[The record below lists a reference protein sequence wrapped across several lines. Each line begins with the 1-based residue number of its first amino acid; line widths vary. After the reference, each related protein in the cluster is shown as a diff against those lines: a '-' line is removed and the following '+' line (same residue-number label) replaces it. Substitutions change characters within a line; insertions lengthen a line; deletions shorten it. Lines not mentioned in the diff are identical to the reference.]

1 MQWKPLSPAR
11 ALRSRE
17 AWAARDLSWA
27 QWLHRAAR
35 YQSLV
40 RVLVVVS
47 RLGDGYFWYALIGV
61 LALLGGTDGRDV
73 AMQMLLA
80 GTLNLPLYLWL
91 KHAIGRPRPF
101 VQCPEIHAC
110 ARALDRFSF
119 PSGHTLHAFTF
130 LVICAWYYPLVA
142 LALVPIVVLIAVSR
156 VALGLHYP
164 SDVAAGAVLG
174 TCVASGVLLLYSVV
188 R

>member
-1 MQWKPLSPAR
+1 MHWKPLSLDRAR
-11 ALRSRE
+11 LSRE

-35 YQSLV
+35 YQALV

-47 RLGDGYFWYALIGV
+47 RLGDGVFWYVVIGAL
-61 LALLGGTDGRDV
+61 AFLGGTEERDV
-73 AMQMLLA
+73 AMQMVLA
-80 GTLNLPLYLWL
+80 GALNLPLYFWL
-91 KHAIGRPRPF
+91 KHSIGRPRPF
-101 VQCPEIHAC
+101 VRCPDIRAC
-110 ARALDRFSF
+110 ARALDKFSF

-130 LVICAWYYPLVA
+130 LVICSWYFPPAAV
-142 LALVPIVVLIAVSR
+142 ALVPIVVLIAVSR

-174 TCVASGVLLLYSVV
+174 TAVAAGVLALY
-188 R
+188 

>member
-1 MQWKPLSPAR
+1 MQWKHLSPDR
-11 ALRSRE
+11 ALRRRA

-35 YQSLV
+35 YQLLV
-40 RVLVVVS
+40 QVLVIVS
-47 RLGDGYFWYALIGV
+47 RLGNGVLWYALIGA

-80 GTLNLPLYLWL
+80 GALNLPLYFWL
-91 KHAIGRPRPF
+91 KQSIGRPRPF
-101 VQCPEIHAC
+101 VPCPDIRAC

-119 PSGHTLHAFTF
+119 PSGHALHAFTF
-130 LVICAWYYPLVA
+130 LVICTWYYPLAAFV
-142 LALVPIVVLIAVSR
+142 LVPTVVLIAVSR

-164 SDVAAGAVLG
+164 SDVLAGAVVG
-174 TCVASGVLLLYSVV
+174 TVVASGVLLLYSVV

>member
-1 MQWKPLSPAR
+1 MPWKSLSQDR
-11 ALRSRE
+11 LRSRA
-17 AWAARDLSWA
+17 AWAERDLRWA

-35 YQSLV
+35 FQTLV
-40 RVLVVVS
+40 AILVVVS
-47 RLGDGYFWYALIGV
+47 WLGDGVFWYVIIGA
-61 LALLGGTDGRDV
+61 LALLGGTNERDV

-80 GTLNLPLYLWL
+80 GTLNLPLYFWL
-91 KHAIGRPRPF
+91 KRAIGRPRPF
-101 VQCPEIHAC
+101 MQCPDIRAC

-119 PSGHTLHAFTF
+119 PSGHTLHAFAF
-130 LVICAWYYPLVA
+130 LVICAWHFPLAA
-142 LALVPIVVLIAVSR
+142 LALVPVVALIAVSR

-174 TCVASGVLLLYSVV
+174 SGVAALVLLLYSAL

>member
-1 MQWKPLSPAR
+1 MLWKHPSLDR
-11 ALRSRE
+11 ALRNRD
-17 AWAARDLSWA
+17 AWAARDLSCA

-35 YQSLV
+35 YQALV

-47 RLGDGYFWYALIGV
+47 RLGDGVFWYVLIAA
-61 LALLGGTDGRDV
+61 LALLGGTHGRDV

-80 GTLNLPLYLWL
+80 GALNLPLYFWL
-91 KHAIGRPRPF
+91 KHAIGRPRPY
-101 VQCPEIHAC
+101 VNCPDIPAC

-130 LVICAWYYPLVA
+130 LIICTWYFPAAA
-142 LALVPIVVLIAVSR
+142 LALAPFVVLIAVSR

-164 SDVAAGAVLG
+164 SDVVAGAMLG
-174 TCVASGVLLLYSVV
+174 SAVAGGVLMLY
-188 R
+188 

>member
-1 MQWKPLSPAR
+1 MLWKPLSPDR
-11 ALRSRE
+11 VLRSRE

-27 QWLHRAAR
+27 QRLHRAAR
-35 YQSLV
+35 YDALV

-47 RLGDGYFWYALIGV
+47 RLGDGLFWYLLIAA
-61 LALLGGTDGRDV
+61 LALLGGTYGRDV

-91 KHAIGRPRPF
+91 KHTIGRPRPYM
-101 VQCPEIHAC
+101 QCPDIHAC

-130 LVICAWYYPLVA
+130 LVICTWYYPMAA
-142 LALVPIVVLIAVSR
+142 LALVPIVLLIAVSR

-164 SDVAAGAVLG
+164 SDVLAGAVLG
-174 TCVASGVLLLYSVV
+174 TGVATGVLLLYSVF

>member
-1 MQWKPLSPAR
+1 MQWKHPSLDR
-11 ALRSRE
+11 ALRSRD

-35 YQSLV
+35 YQALV

-47 RLGDGYFWYALIGV
+47 RLGDGAFWYVLIAAL
-61 LALLGGTDGRDV
+61 AFLGGTHARDV

-80 GTLNLPLYLWL
+80 GTLNLPLYFWL
-91 KHAIGRPRPF
+91 KRAIGRPRPF
-101 VQCPEIHAC
+101 VQCPDIRAC
-110 ARALDRFSF
+110 ARALDKFSF
-119 PSGHTLHAFTF
+119 PSGHTLHAFAF
-130 LVICAWYYPLVA
+130 LVICTWYFPVA
-142 LALVPIVVLIAVSR
+142 GFALVPMVVLIAVSR

-174 TCVASGVLLLYSVV
+174 TAVAAVVLMLY
-188 R
+188 

>member
-1 MQWKPLSPAR
+1 MHWKPLSLDR
-11 ALRSRE
+11 ALRSRD

-35 YQSLV
+35 YDRLV

-47 RLGDGYFWYALIGV
+47 RLGDGLFWYVLIAA
-61 LALLGGTDGRDV
+61 LALLGGTEERDV
-73 AMQMLLA
+73 AMQMILA
-80 GTLNLPLYLWL
+80 GALNLPLYFWL
-91 KHAIGRPRPF
+91 KRSIGRPRPF
-101 VQCPEIHAC
+101 VRCPDIRAC
-110 ARALDRFSF
+110 ARALDKFSF

-130 LVICAWYYPLVA
+130 LAISTWYYPAAAV
-142 LALVPIVVLIAVSR
+142 ALVPMVVLIAVSR

-174 TCVASGVLLLYSVV
+174 TAVAAGVLALY
-188 R
+188 